1 MGDLLGIVFN
11 QVALMCIL
19 MLAGGIAYWQKWIDD
34 VGVKQISN
42 FLLYIVNPMTIIAAY
57 QTEFSIDKL
66 LVLGKTFVVGM
77 IILAATLLFVRIVLK
92 RLDCIEQYGIA
103 FANCGF
109 IGIPLV
115 KAVLSDGAVFH
126 LSAFLVAVNLVV
138 WTYGIYMITKDK
150 KYMTIQKAIVN
161 PGTIGTLLGLLLF
174 ISPLKLSPLLYN
186 GVSTLGN
193 LNTPLAMIILGAY
206 IVKSNVKTMVSSK
219 RLYAICF
226 LRLIILPFLTLT
238 VLLLLPIHDY
248 TIAMTVF
255 IASSA
260 PAAVNTMIFSL
271 QFGGD
276 SELGARI
283 VSMTSLLSMVTLPI
297 ILSIGNMLL

>member
-150 KYMTIQKAIVN
+150 KYMTIQRR
-161 PGTIGTLLGLLLF
+161 LL
-174 ISPLKLSPLLYN
+174 I
-186 GVSTLGN
+186 
-193 LNTPLAMIILGAY
+193 
-206 IVKSNVKTMVSSK
+206 
-219 RLYAICF
+219 
-226 LRLIILPFLTLT
+226 
-238 VLLLLPIHDY
+238 
-248 TIAMTVF
+248 
-255 IASSA
+255 
-260 PAAVNTMIFSL
+260 PAQS
-271 QFGGD
+271 GHY
-276 SELGARI
+276 
-283 VSMTSLLSMVTLPI
+283 
-297 ILSIGNMLL
+297 